1 MKRLLYGAALL
12 LSAALFLEIGA
23 GLYAWIPVWP
33 LAEAAALV
41 LVLAAALVLPGRPVL
56 WVELLGT
63 AATLPVLYHILPW
76 KAVIPAFTIA
86 PDFLLYGLYLVLL
99 LLLSTVGPLF
109 LLLLFG
115 GWLE

>member
-23 GLYAWIPVWP
+23 RLYAWIPVWP

-76 KAVIPAFTIA
+76 EAVIPAFTIA
-86 PDFLLYGLYLVLL
+86 PGFLLYGLYLVLL

>member
-1 MKRLLYGAALL
+1 MDSCLASGRGG
-12 LSAALFLEIGA
+12 SPCA
-23 GLYAWIPVWP
+23 GTGGG
-33 LAEAAALV
+33 
-41 LVLAAALVLPGRPVL
+41 LVLPGRPVL

-76 KAVIPAFTIA
+76 EAVIPAFTIA